1 MLSFDA
7 KFLRILKDM
16 NMLLPD
22 SMHPENTVYFNGAT
36 VLQVLQNC
44 TEMELLDLYHKTC
57 KLGKMT
63 FPMFVLCLDWLY
75 LIEVV
80 TVENDMVKLCS

>member
-1 MLSFDA
+1 
-7 KFLRILKDM
+7 M

-22 SMHPENTVYFNGAT
+22 SIHPENTVYFNGAT
-36 VLQVLQNC
+36 ILQVLQNSA
-44 TEMELLDLYHKTC
+44 EIELLELYYQAC
-57 KLGKMT
+57 NLCKMT

-75 LIEVV
+75 LIEIA